1 MKFFYHT
8 LTNQWYI
15 DLEDCCNYFSASE
28 LRIMADMLDARNK
41 VVKEGESEDLT

>member
-1 MKFFYHT
+1 MKFFYYT

-15 DLEDCCNYFSASE
+15 DLEDCCNYFSAAE

-41 VVKEGESEDLT
+41 VAKEGESEEQT